1 MDSVLAA
8 GEWLFNGSGCL
19 RLLFDVINYACVSL
33 DFSEVLLAA
42 GTGSTRDPT
51 RSSEGVAN
59 SQCSVPWVFLS
70 SQNNICLVRF
80 TVLHGKVNH
89 FIFPCLLGR
98 KIHFFIYLHI
108 KWHSDIN
115 KKRKRVCLLAI

>member
-8 GEWLFNGSGCL
+8 GEWLFNGSGCQ

-59 SQCSVPWVFLS
+59 SQCSVPWVFCYLLS
-70 SQNNICLVRF
+70 QK
-80 TVLHGKVNH
+80 LHPATKE
-89 FIFPCLLGR
+89 
-98 KIHFFIYLHI
+98 
-108 KWHSDIN
+108 
-115 KKRKRVCLLAI
+115 

>member
-8 GEWLFNGSGCL
+8 WEWLFNGSGCQ

-59 SQCSVPWVFLS
+59 SQCSVPWVVLLS
-70 SQNNICLVRF
+70 QK
-80 TVLHGKVNH
+80 LHPATKE
-89 FIFPCLLGR
+89 
-98 KIHFFIYLHI
+98 
-108 KWHSDIN
+108 
-115 KKRKRVCLLAI
+115 